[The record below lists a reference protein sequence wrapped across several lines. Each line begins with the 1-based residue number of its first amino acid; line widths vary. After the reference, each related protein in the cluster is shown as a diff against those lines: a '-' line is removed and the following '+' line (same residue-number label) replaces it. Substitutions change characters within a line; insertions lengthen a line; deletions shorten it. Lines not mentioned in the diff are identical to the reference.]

1 MISSSSALELEI
13 TETVFQT
20 GAATVESLRR
30 LRTLGVAIALDDF
43 GIGYSSLTSL
53 EQLPISRVKL
63 DRLLVAGVDT
73 NPRSA
78 AIVRSIVALCHGL
91 GLQVVAEGVE
101 RTAQLEFLSRCG
113 PISAQGFLLGNAVE
127 AHAAAAAA
135 QAAGV
140 RARQALEGSAQ
151 SRREAGESLMF
162 VGSSGRRRAT

>member
-1 MISSSSALELEI
+1 
-13 TETVFQT
+13 
-20 GAATVESLRR
+20 
-30 LRTLGVAIALDDF
+30 
-43 GIGYSSLTSL
+43 
-53 EQLPISRVKL
+53 
-63 DRLLVAGVDT
+63 VDS

-113 PISAQGFLLGNAVE
+113 PISVQGFLLGDAVE
-127 AHAAAAAA
+127 ANAAAAAA
-135 QAAGV
+135 QAAGM